1 MTRPLDG
8 KIALVTG
15 GSRGI
20 GRAIATRFARDGAR
34 VILTYADNKT
44 AAAEAVSTITAD
56 GGNAAALRL
65 DLGDQ
70 EAIPGFIAAL
80 RARLDTFGAGGLD
93 ILVNNAGIGVF
104 ASVLET
110 TPTDLARVIA
120 TNITGTVL
128 VTQSVAPLLNP
139 SGRVITISSGLSK
152 RPSPM
157 FGVYSMTK
165 AALDAFTVLIAAEL
179 APRGITA
186 NTLAPGWTATDINA
200 AAREDASL
208 VAEVESQTGFGRLGL
223 PEDIAAAAAL
233 LASPDSA
240 WVTGQYI
247 EASGGFRL
255 V

>member
-1 MTRPLDG
+1 MAGPLNG
-8 KIALVTG
+8 KTALVTG

-20 GRAIATRFARDGAR
+20 GRAIAERFAQDGAT
-34 VILTYADNKT
+34 VILTYAGNK
-44 AAAEAVSTITAD
+44 AAATETVAAITAR
-56 GGNAAALRL
+56 GGKATALQLDLAAA
-65 DLGDQ
+65 DT
-70 EAIPGFIAAL
+70 IPGFVSILRSSLEAL
-80 RARLDTFGAGGLD
+80 GAQGLD
-93 ILVNNAGIGVF
+93 ILVNNAGVGIF

-110 TPTDLARVIA
+110 VPADLDRVIA

-128 VTQSVAPLLNP
+128 VTQGVAPLLKQG
-139 SGRVITISSGLSK
+139 GRVITISSGLSR

-200 AAREDASL
+200 GAREDAAL
-208 VAEVESQTGFGRLGL
+208 VAEVESQTAFGRLGL

-233 LASPDSA
+233 LVSPDSA

-247 EASGGFRL
+247 EASGGFRI

>member
-1 MTRPLDG
+1 MTGPLDG
-8 KIALVTG
+8 KTALVTG

-20 GRAIATRFARDGAR
+20 GRAIAERFARDGAN
-34 VILTYADNKT
+34 VILTYAGNK
-44 AAAEAVSTITAD
+44 AAASETIAAINAGGGRATALQLD
-56 GGNAAALRL
+56 LAAA
-65 DLGDQ
+65 DT
-70 EAIPGFIAAL
+70 IPGFVTTL
-80 RARLDTFGAGGLD
+80 RTTLDSFGSKGLD
-93 ILVNNAGIGVF
+93 ILVNNAGIGVL

-110 TPTDLARVIA
+110 TPADLNRVIA

-128 VTQSVAPLLNP
+128 VTQGVAALL
-139 SGRVITISSGLSK
+139 SHDGRVITISSGLSR

-179 APRGITA
+179 APRRITA

-200 AAREDASL
+200 CAREDAAL
-208 VAEVESQTGFGRLGL
+208 VAEVEGQTAFGRLGL
-223 PEDIAAAAAL
+223 PEDIAAAAAML
-233 LASPDSA
+233 VSDDSG